1 MANLKSKS
9 FYRTVLAR
17 SAALAALALGLTS
30 MPVQAQ
36 DTIGGT
42 FTLNEN
48 ARFGN
53 SVLARG
59 QYKFSIEPVGVIQSV
74 HSIQNG
80 IGHMVLVVLKP
91 EQAGPVAAVFAMA
104 SPRAHGS
111 EGDELILGSEKAGP
125 MAETMYLEK
134 SGLKIDFRWSS
145 PKTKG
150 QQAAERPV
158 PVQSAAAQRPA
169 GK

>member
-1 MANLKSKS
+1 MANLESKS
-9 FYRTVLAR
+9 FYRTVLLR
-17 SAALAALALGLTS
+17 SAALAALALGLAS
-30 MPVQAQ
+30 GPVQAQ

-74 HSIQNG
+74 QTIQKG

-91 EQAGPVAAVFAMA
+91 EHAGPVVAIFAMA
-104 SPRAHGS
+104 SPSTHGG
-111 EGDELILGSEKAGP
+111 EGDELILGTEKAGP
-125 MAETMYLEK
+125 MAQTMYLEK

-150 QQAAERPV
+150 QEVAQRGV

-169 GK
+169 GN